1 MSDQAVAVNR
11 GGPTDKTLRIDAWWV
26 EPAVTVGMLSTFL
39 IYTTW
44 AALVNEHYYV
54 APYLSPFYSPCLS
67 TSCAHVTL
75 GLFDWPLSPAILI
88 LWGAGRAFA

>member
-44 AALVNEHYYV
+44 AALVNEHYYA
-54 APYLSPFYSPCLS
+54 APICRRFIR
-67 TSCAHVTL
+67 
-75 GLFDWPLSPAILI
+75 PA
-88 LWGAGRAFA
+88 